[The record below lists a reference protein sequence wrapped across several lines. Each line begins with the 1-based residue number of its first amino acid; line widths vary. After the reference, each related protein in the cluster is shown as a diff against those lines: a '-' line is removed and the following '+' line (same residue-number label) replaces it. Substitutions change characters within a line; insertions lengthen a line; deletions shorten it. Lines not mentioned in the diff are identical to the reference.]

1 MVVDPRR
8 LFARR
13 RRSRGLRIV
22 GRLVA
27 AVTLLVVVGVAVWLV
42 YFSSVLAAT
51 TVRVQGVDQL
61 PERQIIDAADIA
73 LGEPMMRIDLGA
85 AEQRIER
92 IPAVQSAKISRN
104 WPTSLDI
111 SVTERTPV
119 ALVVDAGGV
128 RAVDADGVL
137 FKLRGRK
144 PNLPTLAMDDNADA
158 SALAEAV
165 KVIMAMPR
173 RLSEKV
179 AEVRAETMDSIT
191 LQLHDGDTV
200 VWGSADD
207 SAAKAQ
213 VLALI
218 LERKASVYDVSV
230 PDLPTTQS

>member
-1 MVVDPRR
+1 MVDPRR

-13 RRSRGLRIV
+13 RRSRRFRILRRV
-22 GRLVA
+22 LV
-27 AVTLLVVVGVAVWLV
+27 AVTLLAVVGGAVWLV

-51 TVRVQGVDQL
+51 TVRVEGVDQL
-61 PERQIIDAADIA
+61 PEQQIIDAAG
-73 LGEPMMRIDLGA
+73 LPMGEPMMRIDLGA
-85 AEQRIER
+85 AEQRIEK
-92 IPAVQSAKISRN
+92 IPAVQSAEISRD

-119 ALVVDAGGV
+119 ALVVDASGV
-128 RAVDADGVL
+128 RAVDAEGVL

-144 PNLPTLAMDDNADA
+144 PHLPTLAMDKNTDA
-158 SALAEAV
+158 SALTEAV
-165 KVIMAMPR
+165 RVIMAMPR

-213 VLALI
+213 ALALI
-218 LERKASVYDVSV
+218 LQRKASVYDVSV